1 MIFVVILFLFLFLIF
16 IFHFQIDEDRAGKQ
30 IDRKLVNNILALYLE
45 ISDKTG
51 KNDAKYFAEKIIKEN
66 ATLSCDDEVSNWMAA
81 ISLIDNTPKVI
92 N

>member
-1 MIFVVILFLFLFLIF
+1 
-16 IFHFQIDEDRAGKQ
+16 
-30 IDRKLVNNILALYLE
+30 LALYLE
-45 ISDKTG
+45 ISNKIE

>member
-1 MIFVVILFLFLFLIF
+1 
-16 IFHFQIDEDRAGKQ
+16 
-30 IDRKLVNNILALYLE
+30 LALYLE

-66 ATLSCDDEVSNWMAA
+66 ATLISCDDEVSNWMTTL
-81 ISLIDNTPKVI
+81 SLIDNTPKVI